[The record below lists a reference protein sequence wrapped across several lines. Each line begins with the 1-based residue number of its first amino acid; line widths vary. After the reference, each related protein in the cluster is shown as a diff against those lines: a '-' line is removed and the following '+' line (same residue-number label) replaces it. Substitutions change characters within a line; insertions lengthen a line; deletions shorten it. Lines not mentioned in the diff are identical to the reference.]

1 MSRHLPTNPLF
12 FATIRIPA
20 RRLNQLRCLALVASM
35 LCLSLVFEGA
45 ARADDETFRPEAE
58 SFLLHCSGCHRADG
72 RGVPGVAPDLRQIGR
87 LLDLDGGRE
96 YLASVP
102 GVAQA
107 PIGDRELARLL
118 NWVLIEIA
126 GRAPDPLYGA
136 AEIHDLRAEPLRDP
150 LAARKALFA
159 PKP

>member
-1 MSRHLPTNPLF
+1 MSRSLPANRF
-12 FATIRIPA
+12 DSKTIRIPA
-20 RRLNQLRCLALVASM
+20 TRFNRLRCLALAASM
-35 LCLSLVFEGA
+35 LCLSLVFEGT
-45 ARADDETFRPEAE
+45 ARADSESFRPEAE

-72 RGVPGVAPDLRQIGR
+72 RGVFGVAPDLRKIGR

-107 PIGDRELARLL
+107 PIGDRELTRLL

-136 AEIHDLRAEPLRDP
+136 AEIHELRAEPLRDP